1 MYNKNNK
8 RWIMFLLDQWKKVL
22 NKLEN
27 EVNAVTFDLWINTLT
42 PIQYA
47 NDELILLAPGVNA
60 KNSAN
65 QPGIFDKITKC
76 VRQEFT
82 PYTFVRI
89 TESQEYEKNIRKQE
103 KELDYI
109 IKDQQNLK
117 SKFNKKYTFDN
128 FVVGKSNQV
137 VYAAM
142 QSVAQNPGQKFNPLF
157 IYSGVGLGK
166 THLLHAVGNYLNEH
180 RPELNV
186 LYVTCEKF
194 TSDYIQSIN
203 NFKEKSNQEFRDKY
217 RNVDVLMVDDIQAI
231 RGKVS
236 TQEEFFNTYNELY
249 QNNKQIII
257 ASDRP
262 PKEMSELEERL
273 RSRFSSG
280 LIQDIQEPDY
290 ETKVAI
296 IKKKCSQEGYL
307 VDDDVVDFIAHK
319 TGTNIREM
327 EGILSKVVFFSGLL
341 GKTHTTIEDAHEA
354 LKDYG
359 ETERTDLDADKIIN
373 TVCDFFKVT
382 REELVGKKKNKEIVE
397 PRQLCI
403 YLINEM
409 LNIPLTAIGTLLGGR
424 DHTTI
429 MHARD
434 KIGNQVKVNPHIRT
448 LVNDIKSRLLK
459 Y

>member
-1 MYNKNNK
+1 
-8 RWIMFLLDQWKKVL
+8 MFLLDQWKKVL

-27 EVNAVTFDLWINTLT
+27 EVTAVTFDLWINTLT

-47 NDELILLAPGVNA
+47 NDELILLAPSVMA
-60 KNSAN
+60 KNQVN
-65 QPGIFDKITKC
+65 QPGLFDKITKC
-76 VRQEFT
+76 VRLEFT
-82 PYTFVRI
+82 PYTFVRV
-89 TESQEYEKNIRKQE
+89 TEKQEYEERIRKEE
-103 KELDYI
+103 KELDKI
-109 IKDQQNLK
+109 IQEQPSLK
-117 SKFNKKYTFDN
+117 SKFNKKYTFEN

-137 VYAAM
+137 VCAAM
-142 QSVAQNPGQKFNPLF
+142 QSVAENPGQKFNPLF

-180 RPELNV
+180 RPDLNA

-194 TSDYIQSIN
+194 TNDYVDSIRN
-203 NFKEKSNQEFRDKY
+203 GKEKSSLDFRDKY
-217 RNVDVLMVDDIQAI
+217 RNVDVLMVDDIQFI
-231 RGKVS
+231 SNKMGI
-236 TQEEFFNTYNELY
+236 QEEFFNTYNELY

-257 ASDRP
+257 ASDRS
-262 PKEMSELEERL
+262 PKEMTALEERL

-307 VDDDVVDFIAHK
+307 VEDNVVDYIAQK

-327 EGILSKVVFFSGLL
+327 EGILSKVVFYSGLL
-341 GKTHTTIEDAHEA
+341 GKTHTTMEDAYEA

-359 ETERTDLDADKIIN
+359 ETEKTDLDADKIIN

-397 PRQLCI
+397 PRQMCV
-403 YLINEM
+403 YLINDM
-409 LNIPLTAIGTLLGGR
+409 INIPLTAIGALLGGR

-434 KIGNQVKVNPHIRT
+434 KIEGQLKTNAHIRT
-448 LVNDIKSRLLK
+448 LVNDLKSRLLK

>member
-1 MYNKNNK
+1 
-8 RWIMFLLDQWKKVL
+8 MFLLDQWKKVL

-27 EVNAVTFDLWINTLT
+27 EVTAVTFDLWINTLT

-47 NDELILLAPGVNA
+47 NDELILLAPSITA
-60 KNSAN
+60 KNQVN
-65 QPGIFDKITKC
+65 QPGIFEKITKC
-76 VRQEFT
+76 VRLEFT
-82 PYTFVRI
+82 PYTFVRV
-89 TESQEYEKNIRKQE
+89 TERQEYESSIRNQE
-103 KELDYI
+103 KELDNI
-109 IKDQQNLK
+109 MKEQQNMK
-117 SKFNKKYTFDN
+117 SRFNKKYTFEN

-137 VYAAM
+137 VCAAM

-166 THLLHAVGNYLNEH
+166 THLLHAVGNYLCET

-194 TSDYIQSIN
+194 TNDYVESIRN
-203 NFKEKSNQEFRDKY
+203 SKEKSNLEFRNKY
-217 RNVDVLMVDDIQAI
+217 RNVDVLMVDDIQFI
-231 RGKVS
+231 SNKMG

-307 VDDDVVDFIAHK
+307 VDEDVIDFIAQK
-319 TGTNIREM
+319 TGTNIREI

-341 GKTHTTIEDAHEA
+341 GKTHTTMADAYEA
-354 LKDYG
+354 LKDLG
-359 ETERTDLDADKIIN
+359 ETERTDLTPEKIIN

-382 REELVGKKKNKEIVE
+382 KEDIVGKKRNREIVE
-397 PRQLCI
+397 PRQMCV
-403 YLINEM
+403 YLIDEM
-409 LNIPLTAIGTLLGGR
+409 LNIPLQAVGDLLGGR

-434 KIGNQVKVNPHIRT
+434 KIGNQMKTNQHMKT
-448 LVNDIKSRLLK
+448 LINDIKSRLLQ

>member
-1 MYNKNNK
+1 
-8 RWIMFLLDQWKKVL
+8 MFLLDQWKKVL

-27 EVNAVTFDLWINTLT
+27 ELTAVNFDLWVNTLT

-47 NDELILLAPGVNA
+47 NDELILMAPSVTA
-60 KNSAN
+60 KNQVN
-65 QPGIFDKITKC
+65 QPAILDKITKC
-76 VRQEFT
+76 VHMEFT
-82 PYTFVRI
+82 PYTFVRV
-89 TESQEYEKNIRKQE
+89 TEAQEYQESIRRQE
-103 KELDYI
+103 SEIDRIMQEEPK
-109 IKDQQNLK
+109 LK
-117 SKFNKKYTFDN
+117 SKFNKKYTFEN

-137 VYAAM
+137 VCAAM
-142 QSVAQNPGQKFNPLF
+142 QSVAEHPSRKFNPLF
-157 IYSGVGLGK
+157 IYGGVGLGK
-166 THLLHAVGNYLNEH
+166 THLLHAVGNYLTEH
-180 RPELNV
+180 RPDLNV

-194 TSDYIQSIN
+194 TNDYVDSIRN
-203 NFKEKSNQEFRDKY
+203 GKEKSNLDFRDKY
-217 RNVDVLMVDDIQAI
+217 RSVDVLMIDDIQFI
-231 RGKVS
+231 SNKMGI
-236 TQEEFFNTYNELY
+236 QEEFFHTFNDLY

-257 ASDRP
+257 ASDRS
-262 PKEMSELEERL
+262 PKEMSALEERL

-296 IKKKCSQEGYL
+296 LNKKCSQEGYL
-307 VDDDVVDFIAHK
+307 VDKDVIDFIAQK

-327 EGILSKVVFFSGLL
+327 EGILSKVVFYASLL
-341 GKTHTTIEDAHEA
+341 NKTHASMEDAHEA

-359 ETERTDLDADKIIN
+359 ETEKTNLDAEKILN

-382 REELVGKKKNKEIVE
+382 KEDLIGKKKNKEIVE

-403 YLINEM
+403 YLINDM
-409 LNIPLTAIGTLLGGR
+409 LNIPLTAIGEIFGGR

-434 KIGNQVKVNPHIRT
+434 KISNQVKINPHVRT
-448 LVNDIKSRLLK
+448 LVNDIRSQLLK